1 MIIFSI
7 TKSEFLNTLTGEI
20 WQLII
25 NAPIDENRKISNLKN
40 IFQISNTNQLLL
52 PSSDEKFSK
61 PFIFLL
67 IIVETWFCIYILCCQ
82 KI

>member
-7 TKSEFLNTLTGEI
+7 TKSEFLNTLPDEI
-20 WQLII
+20 GQLII

-52 PSSDEKFSK
+52 PSFDEKFSK

-67 IIVETWFCIYILCCQ
+67 IIVET
-82 KI
+82 